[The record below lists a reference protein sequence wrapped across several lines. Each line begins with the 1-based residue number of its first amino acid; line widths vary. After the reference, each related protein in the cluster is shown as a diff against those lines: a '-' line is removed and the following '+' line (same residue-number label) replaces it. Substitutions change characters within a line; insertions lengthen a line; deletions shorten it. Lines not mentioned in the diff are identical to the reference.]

1 MNALQMAE
9 CAANALAEPGTLGL
23 VLTIKKGKMPPG
35 FPRGELL
42 NEMER
47 NGAIERT
54 YSFPPMKVL
63 RWLVKNGL
71 VEMAIKDETT
81 VQIFEVKPEVTP

>member
-1 MNALQMAE
+1 MTPLKMAE
-9 CAANALAEPGTLGL
+9 SAANALAEPGSLGL

-42 NEMER
+42 NEMNR
-47 NGAIERT
+47 NGVIERT
-54 YSFPPMKVL
+54 YSFQPMKVL

-71 VEMAIKDETT
+71 VEMVIKDETT
-81 VQIFEVKPEVTP
+81 VQIFEVKPGESE